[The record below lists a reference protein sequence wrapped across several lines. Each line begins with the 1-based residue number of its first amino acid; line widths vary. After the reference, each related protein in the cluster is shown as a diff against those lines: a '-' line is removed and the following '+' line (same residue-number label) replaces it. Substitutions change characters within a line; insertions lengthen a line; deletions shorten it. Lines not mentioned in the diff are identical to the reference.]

1 MQTAVTMVIRGG
13 GDLLSVK
20 SVLSQSAS
28 PPTLQA
34 LPFYE
39 LSSERNRT
47 QSKLCFYYVHDLFLF
62 CLAPIS
68 ALFFFCLASSEFKA
82 GSDLTE
88 NTMASHRDTLL
99 MVRWSRLLLPR
110 TSEHHPMEKKKKK
123 DRKGMVPNFT
133 FHGNKSV
140 TQGFLMPTREV

>member
-1 MQTAVTMVIRGG
+1 M
-13 GDLLSVK
+13 
-20 SVLSQSAS
+20 
-28 PPTLQA
+28 
-34 LPFYE
+34 
-39 LSSERNRT
+39 
-47 QSKLCFYYVHDLFLF
+47 
-62 CLAPIS
+62 
-68 ALFFFCLASSEFKA
+68 
-82 GSDLTE
+82 TE

-110 TSEHHPMEKKKKK
+110 TSEHPMGKK